1 MIGIKLTANMDC
13 ANICQRAQNIITRYI
28 QENGASEDLMLVLQI
43 QKVQEGKM
51 DLTKKLNYIENPP
64 SSP

>member
-1 MIGIKLTANMDC
+1 MDC
-13 ANICQRAQNIITRYI
+13 AIICQRAQNIITRYI

-64 SSP
+64 PSP

>member
-1 MIGIKLTANMDC
+1 MDC
-13 ANICQRAQNIITRYI
+13 ATICQRAQNIINRYI

-51 DLTKKLNYIENPP
+51 DLTKKLTFIENPP

>member
-1 MIGIKLTANMDC
+1 MDC
-13 ANICQRAQNIITRYI
+13 AIICQRAQNIITRYI

-51 DLTKKLNYIENPP
+51 DLGKTLNYIENPP
-64 SSP
+64 PSP